1 MSGTLSQCSGCRKSF
16 MATVRNGL
24 KVSRKCADCRKR
36 KGQRT
41 TLRSTAPT
49 RRFKTRSG
57 SKRSAGLPIGCD
69 LEATKAASFIDSKS
83 YIRIDGR
90 WRLRGHDKSIM
101 RHRIFERDGFKCVF
115 CKKSVTWITGQW
127 HHTRHKERVKDD
139 RFDAGVTSCDHCH
152 KAQHPNQQPMWSKR

>member
-1 MSGTLSQCSGCRKSF
+1 MTPCSQCRKPF
-16 MATVRNGL
+16 KPVVRNGL
-24 KVSRKCADCRKR
+24 KVSRKCADCRKQR
-36 KGQRT
+36 VRRT

-49 RRFKTRSG
+49 RRFKTLSR

-83 YIRIDGR
+83 YIIIDGR

-127 HHTRHKERVKDD
+127 HHVRHKERVKDD
-139 RFDAGVTSCDHCH
+139 RISAGVTACVSCH
-152 KAQHPNQQPMWSKR
+152 KLQHPNQQPMWSKR